1 MADASAPTDPKT
13 APTIVG
19 TVEEVRDALIVL
31 KLPGTDYRLHLVP
44 GAGADYAVGQKV
56 SGVIRA
62 LAQRMDVVPAGG
74 RYIEPVFG
82 RPRRV
87 QGRITGGS
95 VQRNEVYIKAGPGLV
110 VTPMAPQRAG
120 DFAVGQMVSFDVKRG
135 ATFEPVDAGA

>member
-1 MADASAPTDPKT
+1 MADAAAPTDPKT
-13 APTIVG
+13 LPTVSG
-19 TVEEVRDALIVL
+19 TVEEVRDQLIVL

-44 GAGADYAVGQKV
+44 EDGTSYTVGQKV
-56 SGVIRA
+56 TGVIRA
-62 LAQRMDVVPAGG
+62 RAQRMDVVPAGG
-74 RYIEPVFG
+74 RFVEPVFG

-87 QGRITGGS
+87 QGRVTGGS

-135 ATFEPVDAGA
+135 ATFEPVGG